1 MDLESL
7 VAFAG
12 RHYILSA
19 LFVLCLVMLIYT
31 QIRIMLSPVKAISSG
46 KATDLINNANAV
58 SVDLRTDKE
67 FAAGHITGAVN
78 LPVKLVNEGNF
89 GAIDRY
95 RNVPLVIVDQSGVSS
110 FDAARTIRKAGFPEV
125 YALAGGIG
133 AWTDERMP
141 LVKH

>member
-141 LVKH
+141 RE

>member
-58 SVDLRTDKE
+58 PVDLRTDKG

>member
-7 VAFAG
+7 VAFVG

-89 GAIDRY
+89 GAIDRF

>member
-58 SVDLRTDKE
+58 PVDLRTDK
-67 FAAGHITGAVN
+67 ALPQGISPGAVN

>member
-89 GAIDRY
+89 GSIDRY

>member
-58 SVDLRTDKE
+58 PVDLRTDKE
-67 FAAGHITGAVN
+67 FASGHITGAVN

>member
-133 AWTDERMP
+133 AWTDARMP

>member
-31 QIRIMLSPVKAISSG
+31 QIRIMLSPVKAILSG

-58 SVDLRTDKE
+58 PVDLRTDKE

>member
-46 KATDLINNANAV
+46 TATDLINNANAV

>member
-1 MDLESL
+1 MDLESI

-58 SVDLRTDKE
+58 PVDLRTDKE

>member
-58 SVDLRTDKE
+58 PVDLRTDKE

-95 RNVPLVIVDQSGVSS
+95 RNVPLVIVDESGVSS

>member
-58 SVDLRTDKE
+58 PVDLRTDKE

>member
-58 SVDLRTDKE
+58 LVDLRTDKE

>member
-19 LFVLCLVMLIYT
+19 LFVLCLGMLIYT
-31 QIRIMLSPVKAISSG
+31 QIRIMISPVRALTSG

-58 SVDLRTDKE
+58 PVDLRTDKE

-78 LPVKLVNEGNF
+78 LPIKLVNDGNF
-89 GAIDRY
+89 GAIDRC
-95 RNVPLVIVDQSGVSS
+95 RNVPLIIMDQNGAGSY
-110 FDAARTIRKAGFPEV
+110 DAARTIRKAGFPEV
-125 YALAGGIG
+125 YVLAGGIG
-133 AWTDERMP
+133 MWTDEHMP

>member
-1 MDLESL
+1 MVLESL

-58 SVDLRTDKE
+58 PVDLRTDKE

>member
-1 MDLESL
+1 MDVEYI

>member
-12 RHYILSA
+12 CHYILSA

-58 SVDLRTDKE
+58 PVDLRTDKE

>member
-31 QIRIMLSPVKAISSG
+31 HIRIMLSPVKAISSG

-58 SVDLRTDKE
+58 PVDLRTDKE

>member
-12 RHYILSA
+12 RRYILSA

-58 SVDLRTDKE
+58 PVDLRTDKE

>member
-19 LFVLCLVMLIYT
+19 LFVICLVMLIYT

-46 KATDLINNANAV
+46 KATDLINSANAV
-58 SVDLRTDKE
+58 PVDLRTDKE

-78 LPVKLVNEGNF
+78 LPLKLVGEGNF
-89 GAIDRY
+89 GAIDRC
-95 RNVPLVIVDQSGVSS
+95 RNVPLVIVDQNGVSS
-110 FDAARTIRKAGFPEV
+110 YDAARTIRKAGFPEV
-125 YALAGGIG
+125 YVLAGGIG
-133 AWTDERMP
+133 AWTDEHMP

>member
-58 SVDLRTDKE
+58 PVDLRTDKE

-89 GAIDRY
+89 GSIDRY

>member
-1 MDLESL
+1 M
-7 VAFAG
+7 
-12 RHYILSA
+12 
-19 LFVLCLVMLIYT
+19 
-31 QIRIMLSPVKAISSG
+31 
-46 KATDLINNANAV
+46 
-58 SVDLRTDKE
+58 
-67 FAAGHITGAVN
+67 
-78 LPVKLVNEGNF
+78 KLVNEGNF

>member
-12 RHYILSA
+12 RHYTLSA

-58 SVDLRTDKE
+58 PVDLRTDKE

>member
-1 MDLESL
+1 MDLESI

-141 LVKH
+141 HVKH

>member
-1 MDLESL
+1 MDLESF

>member
-1 MDLESL
+1 
-7 VAFAG
+7 
-12 RHYILSA
+12 
-19 LFVLCLVMLIYT
+19 
-31 QIRIMLSPVKAISSG
+31 MLSPVKAISSG

>member
-1 MDLESL
+1 MDLESI

>member
-1 MDLESL
+1 MDQGSL

>member
-7 VAFAG
+7 VAVAG